1 MNFIE
6 NIQLINLIIDIK
18 KINKIMLIIV
28 VMYIKEKLDELNKL
42 KFINKK
48 TLFIY
53 LCFLMLFYGYYKLY
67 KNLIHI
73 SLKLKTN

>member
-1 MNFIE
+1 
-6 NIQLINLIIDIK
+6 
-18 KINKIMLIIV
+18 MLIIV

-42 KFINKK
+42 KIINKK

-67 KNLIHI
+67 KYWKKMLE
-73 SLKLKTN
+73 